1 MLFHWSLLVS
11 AAVAKLLLLLK
22 LILPPSPSPST
33 RGRYIKPMLPKS
45 DKIKRLAVDA
55 TLRAA
60 APYQKLRR
68 NQAAAEGKAP
78 RKVREG
84 GQRGDGGQS
93 STQGRGGGGGGAR
106 RALFPVSNASPPHY
120 PSLGGCFPS

>member
-1 MLFHWSLLVS
+1 MF
-11 AAVAKLLLLLK
+11 
-22 LILPPSPSPST
+22 

-68 NQAAAEGKAP
+68 NQAIADGTKL
-78 RKVREG
+78 RKVQGEG
-84 GQRGDGGQS
+84 GGN
-93 STQGRGGGGGGAR
+93 GAEEKVH
-106 RALFPVSNASPPHY
+106 LSCVPHVCL
-120 PSLGGCFPS
+120 P